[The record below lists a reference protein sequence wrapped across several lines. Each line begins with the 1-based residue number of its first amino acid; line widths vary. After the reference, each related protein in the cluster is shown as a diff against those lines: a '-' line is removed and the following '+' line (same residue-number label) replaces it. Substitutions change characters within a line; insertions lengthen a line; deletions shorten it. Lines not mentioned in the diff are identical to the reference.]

1 MRLFTLENCV
11 SLQSS
16 LFTTA
21 LIGTLAL
28 LGGCSTFDSTWKST
42 KAFYGEYINPPAKID
57 YEDKGVLNDAETR
70 LASRMV
76 GIDIQLEQLERF
88 LQNADRPPTG
98 ESVAILFHRFP
109 WLSGLAAVD
118 AEGTVLAQEPP
129 AAMKELDFSR
139 MLEQKPRGGELRG
152 LRGLVEDTPLGPEV
166 LTGIPVYSG
175 SEMMGLLVA
184 HFDMRSLLTYT
195 SGAEDLV
202 VLSPQ
207 GILWPGRFVVDA
219 TPLTGQDWNE
229 ITRDS
234 THGTV
239 SNKTG
244 SFIWMARFIGE
255 QPLIFATPSEGQFPE
270 DAEQL
275 SALSHAS
282 AFSSQGMTAPV
293 TESQVMEGGADGDSI
308 LTAPLPPVRGLGMQE
323 SSIEH

>member
-1 MRLFTLENCV
+1 M

-21 LIGTLAL
+21 LIGSLAL
-28 LGGCSTFDSTWKST
+28 LGGCSSLDSTWKST
-42 KAFYGEYINPPAKID
+42 KALYGEYLNPPAKIN
-57 YEDKGVLNDAETR
+57 YEDKGVLDDAETR
-70 LASRMV
+70 LATRMV

-98 ESVAILFHRFP
+98 ESVSVLFHRFP

-118 AEGTVLAQEPP
+118 MEGTVLAQEPP
-129 AAMKELDFSR
+129 TSMKELNFAQ

-152 LRGLVEDTPLGPEV
+152 LRGYVEDTPLGPEV
-166 LTGIPVYSG
+166 MTSVPVYSG
-175 SEMMGLLVA
+175 ADMMGLLVA

-207 GILWPGRFVVDA
+207 GMLWPGRFVVDA
-219 TPLTGQDWNE
+219 TPLTGQDWNAL
-229 ITRDS
+229 TKDA
-234 THGTV
+234 THGTL

-244 SFIWMARFIGE
+244 SFLWMVRFIGE
-255 QPLIFATPSEGQFPE
+255 QPIVFATPSEGQFPE

-275 SALSHAS
+275 AALSHPS

-293 TESQVMEGGADGDSI
+293 TESQVIEGNADKSSL

-323 SSIEH
+323 SSIGQ